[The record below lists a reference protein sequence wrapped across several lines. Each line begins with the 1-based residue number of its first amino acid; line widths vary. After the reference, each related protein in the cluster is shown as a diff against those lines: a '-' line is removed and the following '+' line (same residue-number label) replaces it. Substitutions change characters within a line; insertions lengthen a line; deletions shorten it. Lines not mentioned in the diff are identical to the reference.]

1 MIDKQYVES
10 KAQIIKERRNA
21 TLDCEQSLFSSRT
34 LGKKRA
40 SVTV

>member
-1 MIDKQYVES
+1 MIDKKYVES
-10 KAQIIKERRNA
+10 KARIIKVRRNA

-34 LGKKRA
+34 LGKKLA